1 MGAKEDC
8 EGERTLPFLCKD
20 VKGWEGSVADKL
32 ADKLARPQR
41 NRAISCEAGG
51 GGGTE

>member
-1 MGAKEDC
+1 MGAKEN
-8 EGERTLPFLCKD
+8 GEAKRTLPFWCGD

-41 NRAISCEAGG
+41 NRVISCEAGG